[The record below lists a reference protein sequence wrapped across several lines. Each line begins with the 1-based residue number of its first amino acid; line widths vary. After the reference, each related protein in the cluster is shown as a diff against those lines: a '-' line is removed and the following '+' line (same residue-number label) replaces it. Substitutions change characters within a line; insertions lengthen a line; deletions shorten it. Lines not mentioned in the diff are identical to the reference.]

1 MPDAVSNYT
10 VQIRAWLEKHK
21 EYPRRAL
28 LRRQQGTALLFL
40 VMGRDG
46 QVLDHRIEETSGH
59 ALLDR
64 EVTAMIER
72 AQPLPRM
79 PDEVPDARL
88 ELVVPVEFFLR

>member
-1 MPDAVSNYT
+1 MPDVVSNYT